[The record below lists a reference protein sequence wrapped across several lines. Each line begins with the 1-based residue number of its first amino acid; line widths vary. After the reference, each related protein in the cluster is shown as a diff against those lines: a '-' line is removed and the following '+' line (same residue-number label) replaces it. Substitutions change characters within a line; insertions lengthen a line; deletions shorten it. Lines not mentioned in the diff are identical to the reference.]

1 MIKTPQIVFGFAL
14 TALGLVVML
23 RSGLGMGP
31 WGALEVGIA
40 ARSGLTLGQVAQLVS
55 LTLILVAWALK
66 IPPSLVTLA
75 NMLLIGYFMDIFMPL
90 VPEVSGWLF
99 RIPSYLLGLAV
110 YCFGISFY
118 LIASGG
124 ASGPREGTMLG
135 VSRAFGTTI
144 KTARIG
150 IDLFALLLAAPSVV
164 FCSPIY
170 FYALPSQCKTWIDR
184 SQRFWEARRKGDAWL
199 LAYPER
205 QGFACLMGGQPSGQR
220 LFDGARLTLKYFL
233 VNFGIGLAEPVA
245 FRGKD
250 ERGDLEADPLA
261 LDRALALGREAWA
274 AAQGALK

>member
-1 MIKTPQIVFGFAL
+1 MKITLHPLLTKTPQIVFGFAL

-55 LTLILVAWALK
+55 LTLILAAWALK

-75 NMLLIGYFMDIFMPL
+75 NMLLIGYFMDIFMQL
-90 VPEVSGWLF
+90 VPEISGWLF

-135 VSRAFGTTI
+135 VSRAFGTSI

-150 IDLFALLLAAPSVV
+150 IDLFALLLAFV
-164 FCSPIY
+164 
-170 FYALPSQCKTWIDR
+170 T
-184 SQRFWEARRKGDAWL
+184 
-199 LAYPER
+199 
-205 QGFACLMGGQPSGQR
+205 GGP
-220 LFDGARLTLKYFL
+220 
-233 VNFGIGLAEPVA
+233 IGLGTVFFAFSAGPVIQ
-245 FRGKD
+245 FFIGLRGFTTI
-250 ERGDLEADPLA
+250 
-261 LDRALALGREAWA
+261 
-274 AAQGALK
+274 QGKLVRTRKTEG